1 MPRATRVPAALALA
15 VTVVL
20 LAACE
25 QGAGPRQA
33 SPGASRGPATTPG
46 ATSARQGGAAEP
58 NVISGRVTNEVGDPI
73 AGTRVRIVGY
83 TGGASLGREIETVMS
98 GADGGYRYT
107 VPRGLYEVLGQAT
120 IEFDGQSYVFDL
132 EPADG
137 RCDQQM
143 SDDGIVK
150 DLVLRLTGL
159 KPCRRDALPD
169 NYLSYNGAAI
179 QLFGRMTGNHSPDA
193 VVEYTLEPI
202 GPLADGSSGRTLTM
216 KRTIPD
222 LSTSAGPIDSTWIL
236 YDIPLAKYRVTA
248 ALLEQDGRRV
258 ELFVS
263 TLTVPAPTTSVDISF
278 DARKVLGGYT
288 VPQVSTYDEPEL
300 G

>member
-1 MPRATRVPAALALA
+1 MPRASRVLATLALA
-15 VTVVL
+15 VVVVL
-20 LAACE
+20 VASCE

-33 SPGASRGPATTPG
+33 GPGASRAPAATPG
-46 ATSARQGGAAEP
+46 ATSASQGSAAEP
-58 NVISGRVTNEVGDPI
+58 NVISGRVTNELGDPI
-73 AGTRVRIVGY
+73 SGAQVRIVGY
-83 TGGASLGREIETVMS
+83 TGGASLGREIETVVS
-98 GADGGYRYT
+98 GADGQYRYA

-137 RCDQQM
+137 RCEQQM
-143 SDDGIVK
+143 SDGGIVK

-179 QLFGRMTGNHSPDA
+179 QLLGRITGSHSSDA

-202 GPLADGSSGRTLTM
+202 GTLADGSSGRTLTM

-263 TLTVPAPTTSVDISF
+263 TLEVPTPGVSADISF
-278 DARKVLGGYT
+278 DARKTLGGYT
-288 VPQVSTYDEPEL
+288 VPQVTTWDEPEL